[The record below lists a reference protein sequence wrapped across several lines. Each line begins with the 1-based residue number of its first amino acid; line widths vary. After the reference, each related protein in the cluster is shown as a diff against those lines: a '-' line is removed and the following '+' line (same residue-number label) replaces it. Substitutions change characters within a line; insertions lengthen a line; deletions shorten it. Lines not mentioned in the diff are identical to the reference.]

1 MKKEI
6 MKIPFFI
13 FSLILLVFF
22 YLLLIERNP
31 SELPSALI
39 DNKIPQFSGK
49 ILLKDEIFNSNE
61 KIKNKITLINFFA
74 TWCKPCLKEHE
85 YIMRFGNKKNI
96 NLIGINYKDNPAKT
110 KAWLEK
116 LGNPYSSVV
125 LDKNGKIGIDFGV
138 YGIPETFLIN
148 SSGIIKYRHVG
159 PITDKEYDKIILMLK
174 KVD

>member
-6 MKIPFFI
+6 IKIPFLI

-39 DNKIPQFSGK
+39 DKKIPQFSGN

-61 KIKNKITLINFFA
+61 QIKNKITLINFFA

-85 YIMRFGNKKNI
+85 YIMRFGNNKEIK
-96 NLIGINYKDNPAKT
+96 LIGINYKDNPIKT

-116 LGNPYSSVV
+116 LGNPYSSVI
-125 LDKNGKIGIDFGV
+125 LDKKGKIGIDFGV
-138 YGIPETFLIN
+138 YGIPETFVVN
-148 SSGIIKYRHVG
+148 SNGVIKYRYVG
-159 PITDKEYDKIILMLK
+159 PISDKEYDKINSMIK
-174 KVD
+174 KID